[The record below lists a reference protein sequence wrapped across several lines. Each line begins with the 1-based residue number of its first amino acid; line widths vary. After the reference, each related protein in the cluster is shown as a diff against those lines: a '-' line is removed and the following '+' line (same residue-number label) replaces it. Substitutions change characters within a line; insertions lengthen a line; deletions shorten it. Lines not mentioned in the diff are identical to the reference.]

1 MPAYFRPCIF
11 NASLMSTRSQDP
23 LLAFRF
29 LEFRYYVAANFL
41 FTSAFLIQEVVI
53 GFELYK
59 ITNDPLAIGL
69 VGLSYALPFMSLTLL
84 GGHLADRL
92 SKKKMLLIS
101 LSGMATC
108 SALLSYF
115 AGQLTNTPDE
125 SHLQYII
132 YGLIAVT
139 GGCYAF
145 YSPTAS
151 SLRPMLVP
159 RYAYENAATWG
170 SAGWQAGTIIGP
182 ALSGFIYAWKGFSN
196 TILVVVGLQICVF
209 FLLMLIGDRKIE
221 QPEQGSLIVKIKEG
235 IAFVI
240 QKKMLLYSISLDLF
254 AVLFG
259 GVVAILPVFAK
270 DILGVGA
277 EGLGVLRAAPSVG
290 AMIMLLALS
299 FFSLLKN
306 AWRTLLLSVA
316 AFGVMTIVFAIS
328 KNFWLSVAALFF
340 TGVFDSVSVVIR
352 QTILQLLVP
361 DEMRGRVG
369 AVNGI
374 FLSASNE
381 LGAFESGVAAKLIGA
396 VPSVIFGGVM
406 ALGIVARV
414 WTKSKRLFK
423 TDLMEEI

>member
-1 MPAYFRPCIF
+1 MTAPVR
-11 NASLMSTRSQDP
+11 DP

-29 LEFRYYVAANFL
+29 PEFRYYVAANFL
-41 FTSAFLIQEVVI
+41 FTCAFLIQEVVI

-69 VGLSYALPFMSLTLL
+69 VGLSYALPFMGLSLV

-92 SKKKMLLIS
+92 SKKKILLIS
-101 LSGMATC
+101 LTGMTAC

-115 AGQLTNTPDE
+115 AAQLADTPGE
-125 SHLQYII
+125 RSLQFII

-151 SLRPMLVP
+151 SLKPMLVP
-159 RYAYENAATWG
+159 RHAYENAATWG
-170 SAGWQAGTIIGP
+170 SAGWQAGTIVGP
-182 ALSGFIYAWKGFSN
+182 ALSGFIYAWTDFST
-196 TILVVVGLQICVF
+196 TIQVVVGLQVVV
-209 FLLMLIGDRKIE
+209 FLLITLIGDRKILQQE
-221 QPEQGSLIVKIKEG
+221 SGNLIVKIKQG
-235 IAFVI
+235 IAFVF

-277 EGLGVLRAAPSVG
+277 EGLGILRAAPSVG
-290 AMIMLLALS
+290 AMLTLLTLS

-306 AWRTLLLSVA
+306 AWRTLLLNVA
-316 AFGVMTIVFAIS
+316 AFGVATLVFAVS
-328 KNFWLSVAALFF
+328 ENFWLSVVALFF
-340 TGVFDSVSVVIR
+340 TGAFDAVSVVIR

-381 LGAFESGVAAKLIGA
+381 LGAFESGLAASLMGA

-406 ALGIVARV
+406 ALGIVGWV
-414 WTKSKRLFK
+414 WMKSKHLFGV
-423 TDLMEEI
+423 DLREE

>member
-1 MPAYFRPCIF
+1 M
-11 NASLMSTRSQDP
+11 
-23 LLAFRF
+23 AFRF
-29 LEFRYYVAANFL
+29 REFRYYVAANFL
-41 FTSAFLIQEVVI
+41 FTCAFLIQEVVI

-69 VGLSYALPFMSLTLL
+69 VGLSYALPYMSLSLF

-92 SKKKMLLIS
+92 SKKKMLLFSLTGIMIS
-101 LSGMATC
+101 

-115 AGQLTNTPDE
+115 GAQLADTPDE
-125 SHLQYII
+125 SRLQYII

-139 GGCYAF
+139 GACYAF

-151 SLRPMLVP
+151 SLKPMLVP

-170 SAGWQAGTIIGP
+170 SAGWQAGTILGP
-182 ALSGFIYAWKGFSN
+182 ALSGFIYAWTGFST
-196 TILVVVGLQICVF
+196 TILVVVGLQVAVF
-209 FLLMLIGDRKIE
+209 LFLMLIGDRKI
-221 QPEQGSLIVKIKEG
+221 QQVEQGNLLAKIKQG
-235 IAFVI
+235 IAFVFE
-240 QKKMLLYSISLDLF
+240 KKMLLYSISLDLF

-277 EGLGVLRAAPSVG
+277 EGLGILRAAPSVG
-290 AMIMLLALS
+290 AMITLLTLS

-306 AWRTLLLSVA
+306 AWRTLLLNVA
-316 AFGVMTIVFAIS
+316 AFGVATLVFALS

-340 TGVFDSVSVVIR
+340 TGAFDAVSVVIR

-381 LGAFESGVAAKLIGA
+381 LGAFESGLAASLIGA
-396 VPSVIFGGVM
+396 VPSVVFGGAM
-406 ALGIVARV
+406 AIGIVSWV
-414 WTKSKRLFK
+414 WMKSKQLFK
-423 TDLMEEI
+423 LDLMEEQETV

>member
-1 MPAYFRPCIF
+1 MTAPVR
-11 NASLMSTRSQDP
+11 DP

-29 LEFRYYVAANFL
+29 PEFRYYVAANFL
-41 FTSAFLIQEVVI
+41 FTCAFLIQEVVI

-69 VGLSYALPFMSLTLL
+69 VGLSYALPFMGLSLV

-92 SKKKMLLIS
+92 SKKKILLIS
-101 LSGMATC
+101 LTGMTAC

-115 AGQLTNTPDE
+115 AAQLADTPGE
-125 SHLQYII
+125 RSLQFII

-151 SLRPMLVP
+151 SLKPMLVP
-159 RYAYENAATWG
+159 RHAYENAATWG
-170 SAGWQAGTIIGP
+170 SAGWQAGTIVGP
-182 ALSGFIYAWKGFSN
+182 ALSGFIYAWTDFST
-196 TILVVVGLQICVF
+196 TIQVVVGLQVVV
-209 FLLMLIGDRKIE
+209 FLLITLIGDRKILQQE
-221 QPEQGSLIVKIKEG
+221 SGNLIVKIKQG
-235 IAFVI
+235 IAFVF

-277 EGLGVLRAAPSVG
+277 EGLGILRAAPSVG
-290 AMIMLLALS
+290 AMLTLLTLS

-306 AWRTLLLSVA
+306 AWRTLLLNVA
-316 AFGVMTIVFAIS
+316 AFGVATLVFAVS
-328 KNFWLSVAALFF
+328 ENFWLSVVALFF
-340 TGVFDSVSVVIR
+340 TGAFDAVSVVIR
-352 QTILQLLVP
+352 QTILHLLVP

-381 LGAFESGVAAKLIGA
+381 LGAFESGLAASLMGA

-406 ALGIVARV
+406 ALGIVGWV
-414 WTKSKRLFK
+414 WMKSKHLFGV
-423 TDLMEEI
+423 DLREE

>member
-1 MPAYFRPCIF
+1 MTTPGR
-11 NASLMSTRSQDP
+11 DP
-23 LLAFRF
+23 ILAFRF
-29 LEFRYYVAANFL
+29 PEFRYYVGASFL
-41 FTSAFLIQEVVI
+41 FTCAFLIQEVVI

-69 VGLSYALPFMSLTLL
+69 VGLAYALPFMTLSLL

-92 SKKKMLLIS
+92 SKKKILLIS
-101 LSGMATC
+101 LAGMTVC

-115 AGQLTNTPDE
+115 AAQLADTPDE
-125 SHLQYII
+125 LHLQYII
-132 YGLIAVT
+132 YGLIAIT

-151 SLRPMLVP
+151 SLKPMLVP
-159 RYAYENAATWG
+159 RHAYENAATWG
-170 SAGWQAGTIIGP
+170 SAGWQAGTIVGP
-182 ALSGFIYAWKGFSN
+182 ALSGFIYAWTDFSR
-196 TILVVVGLQICVF
+196 TIQVVVGLQVVV
-209 FLLMLIGDRKIE
+209 FLLITLIGDRKIE
-221 QPEQGSLIVKIKEG
+221 QQESGNLIAKIREG
-235 IAFVI
+235 IAFVF

-270 DILGVGA
+270 DVLHVGA
-277 EGLGVLRAAPSVG
+277 EELGILRAAPSVG
-290 AMIMLLALS
+290 AMLTLLTLC

-306 AWRTLLLSVA
+306 AWRTLLLNVA
-316 AFGVMTIVFAIS
+316 AFGVATLVFAVS
-328 KNFWLSVAALFF
+328 KNFWLSVVALFF
-340 TGVFDSVSVVIR
+340 TGAFDAVSVVIR

-381 LGAFESGVAAKLIGA
+381 LGAFESGVAASLMGA
-396 VPSVIFGGVM
+396 VPSVVFGGAM
-406 ALGIVARV
+406 ALGIVSWV
-414 WTKSKRLFK
+414 WVKSKKLFEMA
-423 TDLMEEI
+423 LE